1 MLNTVKIFRGLRR
14 IVVFPK
20 VVLLEVYPQS
30 VLLSIQQIQQ
40 GSLSG
45 GGVINLGAFR
55 SPTDWPASGSDVEDW
70 IFAAFA
76 LMFVDPSKSERAR
89 RHGVVPPR

>member
-30 VLLSIQQIQQ
+30 VRCQSNKFSRDLCP
-40 GSLSG
+40 
-45 GGVINLGAFR
+45 VA
-55 SPTDWPASGSDVEDW
+55 V
-70 IFAAFA
+70 
-76 LMFVDPSKSERAR
+76 
-89 RHGVVPPR
+89 